1 MHLEKAT
8 SHSSEAGLAGW
19 ISSNDVTLFTVV
31 LVVGVALFQQSNVI
45 KGTKENKSLLSLSRK
60 DQEQIRSISHALS
73 ATRDELETTT
83 QRLQMAAA
91 DLKDTQQRLQE
102 TQQLLDATKQQLAM
116 AKQEKDTIEA
126 ARTQLDKE
134 LLAAMNDVKA
144 LNQALDN
151 LKVER
156 TNLLTTAEN
165 LGRDKMSLTQ
175 EKESL
180 TKTKNDLATE
190 SANLATLLK
199 QRLQE
204 VDDLKRARDELSK
217 KASDLDKLVQELQ
230 RKLGLDEQKMAE
242 LEKSSAAETT
252 SLKQQMEAAKLQ
264 AQTDLAA
271 WDAKVQAALAK
282 LAETELAAKKSDEY
296 YNNYWKNLWRG
307 RAEEYKLSLDK
318 RLGTLH
324 TQLASTAESLKATQ
338 DQLLLRRSQ
347 EKTVKRELVGIN
359 GQLKRVAIVFDSSG
373 SMTESGRW
381 DEVTRITGT
390 WLQHLEF
397 DQCVL
402 IVFSSDVTVFPTD
415 GSLLSVTGPQGDAN
429 RAHLLQYLKSVKP
442 EGWTNTLAAMQM
454 AYRYRD
460 LDTIVLFSDG
470 APTYANSNKF
480 NPEMAQQ
487 IYNLCR
493 QHANVPVNTIGLGN
507 YFEQDLSTFL
517 RTVAKLTGGTFLGR

>member
-31 LVVGVALFQQSNVI
+31 LVVGVAIFLQANVI
-45 KGTKENKSLLSLSRK
+45 KGSKENKSLLSLSRK
-60 DQEQIRSISHALS
+60 DQEQIRSISKDLS
-73 ATRDELETTT
+73 ATRDELEATT
-83 QRLQMAAA
+83 QRLQVAAA
-91 DLKDTQQRLQE
+91 DLQDTQRRLQE
-102 TQQLLDATKQQLAM
+102 IQQLLEATKQQLAT
-116 AKQEKDTIEA
+116 ARQEKDNLEA

-144 LNQALDN
+144 LNRALDA

-156 TNLLTTAEN
+156 TNLLTSAET

-180 TKTKNDLATE
+180 TKAKSDLATE
-190 SANLATLLK
+190 SANLAAMLK

-204 VDDLKRARDELSK
+204 VDDLKRARDELNK

-230 RKLGLDEQKMAE
+230 RRLGLDEQKMAE
-242 LEKSSAAETT
+242 LEKSSAAESA
-252 SLKQQMEAAKLQ
+252 SLKQQVEAAKLQ
-264 AQTDLAA
+264 AKTNLTA

-282 LAETELAAKKSDEY
+282 LAETELQAKQSNEY

-307 RAEEYKLSLDK
+307 RAEEYKLTLEK
-318 RLGTLH
+318 KLGVLN
-324 TQLASTAESLKATQ
+324 TQLASTAETLKTTQ
-338 DQLLLRRSQ
+338 NQLLQRRSQ

-359 GQLKRVAIVFDSSG
+359 GQLKRVAILFDSSG
-373 SMTESGRW
+373 SMSESGRW
-381 DEVTRITGT
+381 DEVTRITAT

-402 IVFSSDVTVFPTD
+402 IVFSSDVSVFPAD

-429 RAHLLQYLKSVKP
+429 RARLLQYLKAVKP
-442 EGWTNTLAAMQM
+442 EGWTNTLAAMQT

-480 NPEMAQQ
+480 NSEMAQQ
-487 IYNLCR
+487 IYALCR

>member
-1 MHLEKAT
+1 MNLEKAT

-31 LVVGVALFQQSNVI
+31 LVVGVAIFLQANVI
-45 KGTKENKSLLSLSRK
+45 KGSKENQNISKNLS
-60 DQEQIRSISHALS
+60 D
-73 ATRDELETTT
+73 TRDELE
-83 QRLQMAAA
+83 AATA
-91 DLKDTQQRLQE
+91 ELEETENRLQE
-102 TQQLLDATKQQLAM
+102 IQQLLEATKQQLAT
-116 AKQEKDTIEA
+116 AKQEKDAIEA
-126 ARTQLDKE
+126 ARTQLDKD

-144 LNQALDN
+144 LNQALN
-151 LKVER
+151 GLKVER
-156 TNLLTTAEN
+156 TNLLTAAET
-165 LGRDKMSLTQ
+165 LSRDKMSLSQ

-180 TKTKNDLATE
+180 TKSKNDLATE
-190 SANLATLLK
+190 SANLATMLK
-199 QRLQE
+199 QRLLE
-204 VDDLKRARDELSK
+204 VDGLKQARDELNK

-242 LEKSSAAETT
+242 LEKSSAAETA
-252 SLKQQMEAAKLQ
+252 SLKQQAEAAKLQ
-264 AQTDLAA
+264 AKTDLAA

-282 LAETELAAKKSDEY
+282 LAETELKAKQSDEY

-307 RAEEYKLSLDK
+307 RAEEYKLTLENK
-318 RLGTLH
+318 LGVLN
-324 TQLASTAESLKATQ
+324 TQLTSTAETLKSTQ
-338 DQLLLRRSQ
+338 NQLLLRRSQ

-373 SMTESGRW
+373 SMTEGGRW
-381 DEVTRITGT
+381 DEVTRITAT

-402 IVFSSDVTVFPTD
+402 IVFSSEVSVFPVD
-415 GSLLSVTGPQGDAN
+415 GSLLSVTGPQGDTN
-429 RAHLLQYLKSVKP
+429 RTRLLQYLKAVKP
-442 EGWTNTLAAMQM
+442 EGWTNTLAAMQT

-470 APTYANSNKF
+470 APTYAASNKF

-487 IYNLCR
+487 IYALCR